1 MIKNLVSKWLL
12 LDVAENLNNKF
23 TEQACLSVRVTTG
36 FIMLFSHGIGKWENF
51 SNIAPNFPDPFGFLG
66 STLSLAL
73 VVGSEVFG
81 SLLLAVGL
89 FTRWASFSLLFTMM
103 AAAFIVHLP
112 DPFKEKELAI
122 LYALIFFFF
131 TAKGGGKYSLDH
143 LLKKKLTST

>member
-1 MIKNLVSKWLL
+1 MINPIVSKWLF
-12 LDVAENLNNKF
+12 LDFKTGVNDKF
-23 TEQACLSVRVTTG
+23 TEFVSLSVRVATG
-36 FIMLFSHGIGKWENF
+36 LIMLFSHGVGKWMNF

-81 SLLLAVGL
+81 SILLVLGL
-89 FTRWASFSLLFTMM
+89 FTRWASFSLLFTMLT
-103 AAAFIVHLP
+103 AAFIVHFP

-131 TAKGGGKYSLDH
+131 TVRGGGKYSLDH
-143 LLKKKLTST
+143 FLKRKLT